1 LIQLFETVNNFLSIS
16 QLNKI
21 DNSKRYFVFHFK
33 MLSYLYTIEEHVFAF
48 SLAIE
53 GNTENVLQFIVPF
66 KSIHKENHSFLEQKN
81 VFWMPLIALN
91 NKKRFKS
98 YYFCH
103 ENIF

>member
-1 LIQLFETVNNFLSIS
+1 MLIFISIIYYEIQSINTIIFLFIQLFETVNNFLLIS

-21 DNSKRYFVFHFK
+21 DISERYFVFHFK

-81 VFWMPLIALN
+81 VF
-91 NKKRFKS
+91 
-98 YYFCH
+98 
-103 ENIF
+103 